1 VERDFVASDELLSNR
16 PVSAGDGVAGH
27 GLLSCD
33 SLVGTAQL
41 DMKSCYTA
49 KKSLL
54 GLVAVILAAVAG
66 CQHDEPQ
73 AQYPNY
79 QQPYGQ
85 PAPNGYPAQPAST
98 LAGQPAPG
106 YPAQPATYPQPAVAG
121 VPVPSGPD
129 PINGTDLGFLRA
141 EAASVMRELISTLPP
156 LQQGRVANVPMVID
170 STPGEVNAFATCTDD
185 GKAAMAVTDG
195 LFDIQAHLARAR
207 AYDEVARTNKVGDY
221 IQLIAKNQQP
231 KRPIVQPPPGFFD
244 PAVDNQPNKLV
255 RQRQVL
261 DEQIAFVLGHE
272 LAHHYLGHL
281 PCTGTGNLPP
291 AQIARVLSSAVPL
304 FNQPNEIAADMSGL
318 NDTLTTGARRAGYHF
333 TEAGAL
339 LTMQFF
345 EGLDQFSPIDILFA
359 FEQDHPPPAVRIPI
373 IQQTANA
380 WRATGGNGLPY
391 PLF

>member
-1 VERDFVASDELLSNR
+1 
-16 PVSAGDGVAGH
+16 
-27 GLLSCD
+27 
-33 SLVGTAQL
+33 
-41 DMKSCYTA
+41 MKRSYTA

-54 GLVAVILAAVAG
+54 GLVAIGLMATVA
-66 CQHDEPQ
+66 CQHDEPSPQ
-73 AQYPNY
+73 YPTNAQYPANA
-79 QQPYGQ
+79 QQPYPGQ

-98 LAGQPAPG
+98 LAGQPAG
-106 YPAQPATYPQPAVAG
+106 YGQPTVAQPGVAAPPIAGG
-121 VPVPSGPD
+121 VD
-129 PINGTDLGFLRA
+129 PINATDLPFLRA

-156 LQQGRVANVPMVID
+156 LQQGRVANVPLVVD
-170 STPGEVNAFATCTDD
+170 STPGNVNAFATCTDD

-207 AYDEVARTNKVGDY
+207 AYDEIARTNKVNDY
-221 IQLIAKNQQP
+221 IQLIAKGQQP
-231 KRPIVQPPPGFFD
+231 KQPIVQPPPGFFD
-244 PAVDNQPNKLV
+244 PSVDNQPNKLV

-304 FNQPNEIAADMSGL
+304 FNQPNEIAADVSGL
-318 NDTLTTGARRAGYHF
+318 NDALTTGARRAGYHF

-345 EGLDQFSPIDILFA
+345 SGLDQFSPIDILFA
-359 FEQDHPPPAVRIPI
+359 FEQDHPPPQVRIPI